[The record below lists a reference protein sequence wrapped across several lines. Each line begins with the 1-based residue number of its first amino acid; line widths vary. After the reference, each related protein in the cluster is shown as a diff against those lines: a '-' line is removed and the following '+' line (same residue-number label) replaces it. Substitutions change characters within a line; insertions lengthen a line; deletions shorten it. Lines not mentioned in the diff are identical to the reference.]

1 MPSQIDLGIIIL
13 YTENQFFIESI
24 TPNSSAAEA
33 DPKIEDFDI
42 ITHIDD
48 VQLTDDDTY
57 ESVIAKLHN
66 GAEGSTVKLTLF
78 RAESPIFDVKLKR
91 KLVESDEEILL
102 QKLKSAMETW
112 EIDTIMNI
120 MLESGITSKDINEYV
135 LFKKYLNEKKLNDDQ
150 RKILR
155 SLYGKFTKYDKFAT
169 HTKEDADHTKE
180 DTPVKPILTAIKTGT
195 TSNNI
200 NHFYE
205 IMINFNNEFEIPI
218 LVRYTVKPWLHDNM
232 NGLYGFYR
240 NSTEESLSGIYF
252 MGTDTDIKVCKI
264 KKCNIIHDLYEL
276 TDGSKLNKTDLEI
289 SAYDKNPNYA
299 QELQN
304 LKEYIDTS
312 GTNIF
317 SILILSKLPTDHNT
331 FKIIS
336 KEMLLTLSDIPLA
349 VAKGAAKAPFKIVRG
364 AADGTLAVAKGFAS
378 GARAV
383 GRFGLNAA
391 ATILQFIGTV
401 LKGGNIKK
409 TRKNRKYK
417 RNVSRRYIRNG
428 INNNICK

>member
-33 DPKIEDFDI
+33 NPKIEDFDI

-48 VQLTDDDTY
+48 EPLTDNDTY
-57 ESVIAKLHN
+57 ESVIAKLHS
-66 GAEGSTVKLTLF
+66 GDEGSTVKLTLF
-78 RAESPIFDVKLKR
+78 RAESPIFDVILKR
-91 KLVESDEEILL
+91 KLVESNSEEELHVLKDAMKTMKMDEFIPSIVTSEITPKEL
-102 QKLKSAMETW
+102 
-112 EIDTIMNI
+112 
-120 MLESGITSKDINEYV
+120 NEYGV
-135 LFKKYLNEKKLNDDQ
+135 FKKYLNEKGLNDGQ
-150 RKILR
+150 QTILR
-155 SLYGKFTKYDKFAT
+155 SLYATFANDEDCIKYKKNAAAAPPQDKY
-169 HTKEDADHTKE
+169 
-180 DTPVKPILTAIKTGT
+180 ILKALKTGT
-195 TSNNI
+195 ARNNV
-200 NHFYE
+200 NYFVE
-205 IMINFNNEFEIPI
+205 IMLKFNEFEIPI
-218 LVRYTVKPWLHDNM
+218 LLRYAQKFGDGGDL
-232 NGLYGFYR
+232 
-240 NSTEESLSGIYF
+240 SLSGIYF
-252 MGTDTDIKVCKI
+252 MGTDTDIKECKI

-276 TDGSKLNKTDLEI
+276 THNGSKLNKTDLEI
-289 SAYDKNPNYA
+289 SAYHKDDTYDTK
-299 QELQN
+299 LRN

-349 VAKGAAKAPFKIVRG
+349 VAKAPFKI
-364 AADGTLAVAKGFAS
+364 AKGVVWAPVKIVQSVFNGKA
-378 GARAV
+378 
-383 GRFGLNAA
+383 LEAA
-391 ATILQFIGTV
+391 ATILKAIGAV